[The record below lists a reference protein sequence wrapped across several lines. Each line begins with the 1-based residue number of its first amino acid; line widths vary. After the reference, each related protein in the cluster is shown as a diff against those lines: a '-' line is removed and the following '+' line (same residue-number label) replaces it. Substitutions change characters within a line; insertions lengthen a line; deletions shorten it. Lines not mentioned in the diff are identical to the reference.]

1 MRKRRIGN
9 LYAYQGN
16 VPAFHSFSPA
26 RAVRNIK
33 RTMLA
38 MTAMSLTVVLAAC
51 GPDIT
56 LLRTGIAAVQPA
68 VEYAIQKGVISQ
80 ARAQLYRDDASKLLN
95 GYEALTVAW
104 KAAGSKAAKLSAVQ
118 TFANSTLAPIAGDF
132 TKVPQLAE
140 AMLILNTTISVL
152 EAFYGGAAPS
162 LTAGRPRLASEAD
175 VKTYLKEQNAKLTA
189 ALAH

>member
-1 MRKRRIGN
+1 MRKLR
-9 LYAYQGN
+9 
-16 VPAFHSFSPA
+16 S
-26 RAVRNIK
+26 
-33 RTMLA
+33 MLA
-38 MTAMSLTVVLAAC
+38 VPLVILAILSTAC

-80 ARAQLYRDDASKLLN
+80 ARAQLYRDDATKLLN

-104 KAAGSKAAKLSAVQ
+104 KAAGSKSAKLSAVQ
-118 TFANSTLAPIAGDF
+118 TFANGTLGPIANDF

-152 EAFYGGAAPS
+152 EAFYGGGAPS
-162 LTAGRPRLASEAD
+162 VTAAGRPRLASEGD
-175 VKTYLKEQNAKLTA
+175 VKAYLKEQNRRLEA